1 MSKRRIY
8 HVIEVCRKMIKTFP
22 KQGYSSVVFNA
33 TFYRNGKKLNAIEQ
47 AEVSAFSQLIRSYEK
62 SENPDK
68 LKVEFKDTEKGILIW
83 AKTFDVNEI
92 EEELHNRS
100 NGGFQGLGEAEI
112 NDMVQRKFNEMER
125 QKTLEQLQQELQ
137 QQKELNEELQFQVT
151 DLQTTLDAKKQVEY
165 YSNIIGMA
173 MPGLAKFLTN
183 TPMGTAMSFL
193 AGTEE
198 KDKEKKEL
206 GATDKEENKEQQNDQ
221 RQSIIN
227 LITEFSNTLTN
238 QELGTLYLLFIELE
252 KDKENIQRILK
263 FITQESTPKTTD
275 SHAGQ

>member
-1 MSKRRIY
+1 
-8 HVIEVCRKMIKTFP
+8 MIKTFP

-33 TFYRNGKKLNAIEQ
+33 IFYRNGKKLNAIEQ
-47 AEVSAFSQLIRSYEK
+47 ADVSAFSHLIRSYDK

-68 LKVEFKDTEKGILIW
+68 VKVEFKDTGKGILIW

-92 EEELHNRS
+92 EEEIQYPA

-137 QQKELNEELQFQVT
+137 LQKELNEELQFQVT
-151 DLQTTLDAKKQVEY
+151 DLQTTLDAKKQIEY

-183 TPMGTAMSFL
+183 TPVGTAMSFL

-198 KDKEKKEL
+198 KDKKEL
-206 GATDKEENKEQQNDQ
+206 GASATEENKDQQNDQ
-221 RQSIIN
+221 RQSIIS
-227 LITEFSNTLTN
+227 LMTEFRSTLTN

-263 FITQESTPKTTD
+263 FITQTSTPKTNETN
-275 SHAGQ
+275 AE

>member
-1 MSKRRIY
+1 
-8 HVIEVCRKMIKTFP
+8 MIKTFP
-22 KQGYSSVVFNA
+22 KQGYKTVVFNA
-33 TFYRNGKKLNAIEQ
+33 TFFRNGKKLNTIEN
-47 AEVSAFSQLIRSYEK
+47 ADVSAFSQLIRSYEK

-68 LKVEFKDTEKGILIW
+68 VKVEFKDNEKGILIW

-92 EEELHNRS
+92 EEEIQNRA
-100 NGGFQGLGEAEI
+100 NIGFQGLGEAEI

-137 QQKELNEELQFQVT
+137 QQKELNEELQFQVN

-183 TPMGTAMSFL
+183 TPVGTAMSFL

-206 GATDKEENKEQQNDQ
+206 DSNEKQESKEAQNDQ
-221 RQSIIN
+221 RQGIIS
-227 LITEFSNTLTN
+227 LITEFCSTLTN

-263 FITQESTPKTTD
+263 FITQVSTPKTTETN
-275 SHAGQ
+275 AGQ

>member
-1 MSKRRIY
+1 MNQRRKY
-8 HVIEVCRKMIKTFP
+8 HLIEVCRKMIKTFP
-22 KQGYSSVVFNA
+22 KQGYKTVVFNA
-33 TFYRNGKKLNAIEQ
+33 TYYRNGKKLNTIEN
-47 AEVSAFSQLIRSYEK
+47 ADVSAFSQLIRSYEK

-68 LKVEFKDTEKGILIW
+68 VKVEFKDNEKGILIW

-92 EEELHNRS
+92 EEEIQNRANS
-100 NGGFQGLGEAEI
+100 GFQGLGEAEI

-137 QQKELNEELQFQVT
+137 QQKELNEELQFQVN

-183 TPMGTAMSFL
+183 TPVGTAMSFL

-206 GATDKEENKEQQNDQ
+206 DSNEKQESKEAQNDQ
-221 RQSIIN
+221 RQGIIS
-227 LITEFSNTLTN
+227 LITEFCSTLTN

-263 FITQESTPKTTD
+263 FITQVSTPKTTETN
-275 SHAGQ
+275 AGQ

>member
-1 MSKRRIY
+1 
-8 HVIEVCRKMIKTFP
+8 
-22 KQGYSSVVFNA
+22 
-33 TFYRNGKKLNAIEQ
+33 
-47 AEVSAFSQLIRSYEK
+47 
-62 SENPDK
+62 
-68 LKVEFKDTEKGILIW
+68 
-83 AKTFDVNEI
+83 
-92 EEELHNRS
+92 
-100 NGGFQGLGEAEI
+100 
-112 NDMVQRKFNEMER
+112 MER

-137 QQKELNEELQFQVT
+137 QQKELNEELQFQVN

-183 TPMGTAMSFL
+183 TPVGTAMSFL

-206 GATDKEENKEQQNDQ
+206 DSNEKQESKEAQNDQ
-221 RQSIIN
+221 RQGIIS
-227 LITEFSNTLTN
+227 LITEFCSTLTN

-263 FITQESTPKTTD
+263 FITQVSTPKTTETN
-275 SHAGQ
+275 AGQ

>member
-22 KQGYSSVVFNA
+22 KQGYTSVVFNV

-62 SENPDK
+62 SESPDK
-68 LKVEFKDTEKGILIW
+68 LKVEFKDTDKGILIW

-92 EEELHNRS
+92 EEEIHNRS

-151 DLQTTLDAKKQVEY
+151 DLQTTLDAKKQIEY

-173 MPGLAKFLTN
+173 MPGLAKFFTN
-183 TPMGTAMSFL
+183 SSVGAAMSFL
-193 AGTEE
+193 SGTEE
-198 KDKEKKEL
+198 KDKDKKEL
-206 GATDKEENKEQQNDQ
+206 DSAGEGQTKEQQNDQ

-227 LITEFSNTLTN
+227 LITEFSNTLSN

-263 FITQESTPKTTD
+263 FITQVSNPKTPEAN
-275 SHAGQ
+275 AGQ

>member
-1 MSKRRIY
+1 
-8 HVIEVCRKMIKTFP
+8 
-22 KQGYSSVVFNA
+22 
-33 TFYRNGKKLNAIEQ
+33 
-47 AEVSAFSQLIRSYEK
+47 
-62 SENPDK
+62 
-68 LKVEFKDTEKGILIW
+68 
-83 AKTFDVNEI
+83 
-92 EEELHNRS
+92 
-100 NGGFQGLGEAEI
+100 
-112 NDMVQRKFNEMER
+112 MVQRKFNEMER

-183 TPMGTAMSFL
+183 TPVGTAMSFL

-206 GATDKEENKEQQNDQ
+206 DANEKEENKDAQNDQ
-221 RQSIIN
+221 RQGIIS
-227 LITEFSNTLTN
+227 LITEFCSTLTN

-263 FITQESTPKTTD
+263 FITQVTTPKTTE
-275 SHAGQ
+275 SNAGQ

>member
-1 MSKRRIY
+1 
-8 HVIEVCRKMIKTFP
+8 MIKTFP

-33 TFYRNGKKLNAIEQ
+33 TFYRNGKKLNAIDQ
-47 AEVSAFSQLIRSYEK
+47 ADVASFSQLVRNYEK

-68 LKVEFKDTEKGILIW
+68 VKVEFKDTQKGILIW

-92 EEELHNRS
+92 DEDIHSRT

-173 MPGLAKFLTN
+173 MPGLAKFFTG
-183 TPMGTAMSFL
+183 TPMAAAMSFL
-193 AGTEE
+193 SGQ
-198 KDKEKKEL
+198 DEKKEL
-206 GATDKEENKEQQNDQ
+206 EAAKPEEEKKEQQPDQ
-221 RQSIIN
+221 RQGIIS
-227 LITEFSNTLTN
+227 LISEFCETLSN
-238 QELGTLYLLFIELE
+238 QELGSIYLLFIELE
-252 KDKENIQRILK
+252 KDRNNIQQILK
-263 FITQESTPKTTD
+263 YITTSNEKQSPTQ
-275 SHAGQ
+275 HAEQ

>member
-1 MSKRRIY
+1 
-8 HVIEVCRKMIKTFP
+8 MIKTFP
-22 KQGYSSVVFNA
+22 KQGYKTVVFNA
-33 TFYRNGKKLNAIEQ
+33 TFYRNGKKLNTIEN
-47 AEVSAFSQLIRSYEK
+47 ADVSAFSQLIRSYEK

-68 LKVEFKDTEKGILIW
+68 VKVEFKDNEKGILIW

-92 EEELHNRS
+92 EEEIQNRANS
-100 NGGFQGLGEAEI
+100 GFQGLGEAEI

-137 QQKELNEELQFQVT
+137 QQKELNEELQFQVN

-183 TPMGTAMSFL
+183 TPVGTAMSFL

-206 GATDKEENKEQQNDQ
+206 DSNEKQESKEAQNDQ
-221 RQSIIN
+221 RQGIIS
-227 LITEFSNTLTN
+227 LITEFCSTLTN

-263 FITQESTPKTTD
+263 FITQVSTPKTTETN
-275 SHAGQ
+275 AGQ

>member
-1 MSKRRIY
+1 
-8 HVIEVCRKMIKTFP
+8 
-22 KQGYSSVVFNA
+22 
-33 TFYRNGKKLNAIEQ
+33 
-47 AEVSAFSQLIRSYEK
+47 
-62 SENPDK
+62 
-68 LKVEFKDTEKGILIW
+68 
-83 AKTFDVNEI
+83 
-92 EEELHNRS
+92 
-100 NGGFQGLGEAEI
+100 
-112 NDMVQRKFNEMER
+112 MVQRKFNEMER